1 MAPVDKRPFKIPL
14 IVWMVLLWWTAY
26 SVMFAS
32 QVVAMGDT
40 DGKPIAWSRA
50 LHFSFGGWMTW
61 VPFSLG
67 VLWLVRRFP
76 VERGSV
82 MRALGVQSLGVVAII
97 VLKAAYVYLTDPI
110 FQWYDVLPG
119 FGEVVVTSIRN
130 NLMTAWTVIG
140 VAHAFVY
147 YERSRERE
155 KRIADIERS
164 LVSTRLEALRAQ
176 VNPHFLFNALNSVA
190 EMVHVDRD
198 LADRMLVSLSALL
211 RDGLKQDEMQERPLR
226 DELAVVDHYLMIEKI
241 RLTSR
246 LQVRREIDA
255 DCLDV
260 PVPVLILQPLVENA
274 IVHGIARRK
283 SPGGLLIRAR
293 VIHRVLH
300 LAVENSAEPG
310 TATVAGNGVGLRGVA
325 GRLQLL
331 YGDRARL
338 SRPDTSPDRYLVE
351 LEIPLPAADATT
363 LGTRPLERVA

>member
-26 SVMFAS
+26 SLMFAS
-32 QVVAMGDT
+32 QVVAMGEA
-40 DGKPIAWSRA
+40 DGKPLAWSRA

-67 VLWLVRRFP
+67 ILWLVRRFP
-76 VERGSV
+76 IERGAV
-82 MRALGVQSLGVVAII
+82 MRALLVQSLAVAAII
-97 VLKAAYVYLTDPI
+97 VLKAGYIYVTNPV
-110 FQWYDVLPG
+110 FQWYDALPG
-119 FGEVVVTSIRN
+119 FGEVVIASIRN
-130 NLMTAWTVIG
+130 NLMTSWTVIG
-140 VAHAFVY
+140 VAHAVVY
-147 YERSRERE
+147 YERARERE

-164 LVSTRLEALRAQ
+164 LVSSRLEALRAQ
-176 VNPHFLFNALNSVA
+176 LNPHFLFNALNSVA
-190 EMVHVDRD
+190 EMVHVDRE

-211 RDGLKQDEMQERPLR
+211 RDGLKQDEVQERPLR

-246 LQVRREIDA
+246 LQVRREIDEE
-255 DCLDV
+255 CLDV

-283 SPGGLLIRAR
+283 SPGWLLIRAY
-293 VIHRVLH
+293 VAHRVLH

-310 TATVAGNGVGLRGVA
+310 AGTVAGHGVGLRGVS

-338 SRPDTSPDRYLVE
+338 LRSEAAVDRYVVE
-351 LEIPLPAADATT
+351 LEIPLPAEAALPAT
-363 LGTRPLERVA
+363 PVLERVA

>member
-1 MAPVDKRPFKIPL
+1 MAPVDKRPLKIPL

-67 VLWLVRRFP
+67 ILWLVRRFP
-76 VERGSV
+76 VERGAV
-82 MRALGVQSLGVVAII
+82 LRALAVQSLGVAAII
-97 VLKAAYVYLTDPI
+97 ILKAAYVYVTDPV
-110 FQWYDVLPG
+110 FEWYDVLPG
-119 FGEVVVTSIRN
+119 FGEVLITSVRN

-147 YERSRERE
+147 YERARERE
-155 KRIADIERS
+155 KRIADIEKS

-211 RDGLKQDEMQERPLR
+211 RDGLKQDEVQERPLR

-246 LQVRREIDA
+246 LQVRRQIDP

-260 PVPVLILQPLVENA
+260 RVPVLILQPLVENA
-274 IVHGIARRK
+274 IVHGIARRR
-283 SPGGLLIRAR
+283 SPGWLLIRAEVTDGLLR
-293 VIHRVLH
+293 
-300 LAVENSAEPG
+300 LAVENSIEPG
-310 TATVAGNGVGLRGVA
+310 AATVAGHGVGLRSVS

-331 YGDRARL
+331 YGARARL
-338 SRPDTSPDRYLVE
+338 LQPDAAPDRYVVE
-351 LEIPLPAADATT
+351 LEVPMSVAMEKAGAS
-363 LGTRPLERVA
+363 PLERVA